1 MTQLP
6 GTFHQL
12 HHEAIPQEL
21 TVLLME
27 TTTFTYNPE
36 PRTQNWVLVTVKS
49 ACHTFCNLESLPNI
63 YF

>member
-27 TTTFTYNPE
+27 TTMLTYNPE
-36 PRTQNWVLVTVKS
+36 LGPGYCEVCLLGKYVK
-49 ACHTFCNLESLPNI
+49 
-63 YF
+63 